1 MIRVIVVDDHEL
13 FRLGV
18 KTVIENRQTDID
30 IVGEAET
37 GEELFRL
44 LEKVEVDII
53 LLDIVLPDMHGT
65 EIVRL
70 LRITYPKIKIL
81 AISPANT
88 METVEA
94 MVDLGIDGFISKR
107 VGTMDVLL
115 EAIGMVASGLE
126 YFGKDIS
133 DIIYQIYAAK
143 EKTSKVSRE
152 FTKQEL
158 RIIVLSQE
166 GLSGKQIAERLSI
179 SPRTVDNH
187 KNNIFRKLGINSTLE
202 MVQYALRKGIIRMES
217 VYG

>member
-1 MIRVIVVDDHEL
+1 MTRVIVVDDHEL

-18 KTVIENRQTDID
+18 KAVIESRHTDID
-30 IVGEAET
+30 IVGEADT
-37 GEELFRL
+37 GKDLFRL
-44 LEKVEVDII
+44 LEKVEADIV

-70 LRITYPKIKIL
+70 LRITHPEIKIL
-81 AISPANT
+81 AISAENT

-107 VGTMDVLL
+107 AGRTEVLV
-115 EAIGMVASGLE
+115 EAIRMVAGGLE

-133 DIIYQIYAAK
+133 EIIYRIYVAK
-143 EKTSKVSRE
+143 KKTTEVGKE
-152 FTKQEL
+152 FTEQEK
-158 RIIVLSQE
+158 RIIELSQE

-202 MVQYALRKGIIRMES
+202 MVRYALRKGIIRMES
-217 VYG
+217 VDM

>member
-37 GEELFRL
+37 WEELFRL

-70 LRITYPKIKIL
+70 LRINYPKIKIL
-81 AISPANT
+81 AISPENT

-107 VGTMDVLL
+107 AGTMDVLL

-202 MVQYALRKGIIRMES
+202 MVQYAQRKGIIRMES